1 METTPHLGVEFV
13 ETCRHIQVLQCRAIV
28 PNSSAR
34 RASAGV
40 LPSSAVSPHRSRH
53 LLAPIDWG
61 QSIYQQALQCR
72 AIVPNSSARRA
83 TAGVL
88 PSSAVSPHRSS
99 HLLGPID
106 WGQSI
111 YQQALQCRAIVPN
124 SSARRASGGVLR
136 FSAVCPTGHGTSWFR
151 SIGDNR
157 STKTANDA
165 RSRPWAIAVPPY
177 RHPNF

>member
-1 METTPHLGVEFV
+1 VGPSTSATKGNTWRLSGGIF
-13 ETCRHIQVLQCRAIV
+13 QCRAIV

-34 RASAGV
+34 RASGGV

-83 TAGVL
+83 SGGVL
-88 PSSAVSPHRSS
+88 PSSAVSPHRSR
-99 HLLGPID
+99 HLLAPID

-111 YQQALQCRAIVPN
+111 YQNSQRCTKQAL
-124 SSARRASGGVLR
+124 GY
-136 FSAVCPTGHGTSWFR
+136 
-151 SIGDNR
+151 R
-157 STKTANDA
+157 STTISTPKFLITILHQVGHFLIDKE
-165 RSRPWAIAVPPY
+165 SKY
-177 RHPNF
+177 SF